1 MELKDVI
8 YQMVGEGVRA
18 SQPAELRVGTVVSV
32 NPLSIS
38 INTAM
43 APLQQS
49 VLLLTSAVI
58 ERKIPV
64 LSHTHTAAGQE
75 TSEALEDLACLEN
88 GAALPVQSGYILL
101 NRGLQAGDRVVL
113 LRVQGGQKFIVLSR
127 VF

>member
-1 MELKDVI
+1 MELKDVF
-8 YQMVGEGVRA
+8 YQMIAEGQRA

-32 NPLSIS
+32 SPLSIS

-64 LSHTHTAAGQE
+64 LSHTHTVSGQE
-75 TSEALEDLACLEN
+75 TGDALEDLACLEN
-88 GAALPVQSGYILL
+88 GAALPVENGYILL
-101 NRGLQAGDRVVL
+101 NRGLQEGDRVVL
-113 LRVQGGQKFIVLSR
+113 LRVQGGQKFLVLSR